1 MPSKIS
7 FTQNLLS
14 NILPLNNVRLTWVN
28 NQTRTLSVN
37 IWCIWWQDDIGVNQI
52 LSDTDHTTVPL
63 AQFILAENWK
73 KEASFCFLFRLVLI
87 SQASNLWW
95 VLVDFHDGDDDEGDK
110 SGRTANKAAL
120 HIQTERSTKGKQTD
134 KLLRHFHHIHHP
146 LHLIVDQTGARI
158 SNLTDSK
165 RGEPAGRLKRQMWAV
180 LVGGWVDQIIAA
192 T

>member
-1 MPSKIS
+1 MQATTCQHKTSLIFCVYTLYYTGKYPEMPSKIS
-7 FTQNLLS
+7 FTQNWLS

-95 VLVDFHDGDDDEGDK
+95 VLVDFHDGDNDEGDK
-110 SGRTANKAAL
+110 RGRSANRAAL
-120 HIQTERSTKGKQTD
+120 HIQAERSTKGKQTAN
-134 KLLRHFHHIHHP
+134 LLRHFHHFHHL
-146 LHLIVDQTGARI
+146 LH
-158 SNLTDSK
+158 
-165 RGEPAGRLKRQMWAV
+165 
-180 LVGGWVDQIIAA
+180 
-192 T
+192 